1 MAAGLLLQ
9 GHVQHLLFVPMAR
22 IDLPSLQA
30 LSNAASFGQPTLVL
44 HVSPEEA
51 EANRFQAA
59 WGRWGVHVPLAVVA
73 SPYRA
78 VVGPIVNYLEELHAQ
93 RPDLNFDCGRARD
106 QGQATLHHVLHDRL
120 GERLRRAD
128 EHHEGIAMTDVPFH
142 LLH

>member
-1 MAAGLLLQ
+1 
-9 GHVQHLLFVPMAR
+9 MAR

-93 RPDLNFDCGRARD
+93 RPDL
-106 QGQATLHHVLHDRL
+106 TLTVVVPEIKVKRRCTTSCTTASVSGCD
-120 GERLRRAD
+120 ERTSVTKAS
-128 EHHEGIAMTDVPFH
+128 P
-142 LLH
+142 